1 MNKKILIG
9 IIVALIVIGIVLI
22 IDKNNE
28 IPTYDADIIC
38 SYSTTET
45 LDEEEY
51 ESKSYVYIYKDDDY
65 VSKAIH
71 QSIMSTNSDTSILES
86 IIDLYSSIDGIDAS
100 LKTVDNSIVF
110 EVVYDF
116 DIIDID
122 LLKENMGDLLS
133 ESSILMTTSELP
145 IKVSDYFDS
154 LSKDYKCEVK

>member
-9 IIVALIVIGIVLI
+9 IIVVLTIIGIIFI
-22 IDKNNE
+22 IDKKNK

-45 LDEEEY
+45 LDDEEY
-51 ESKSYVYIYKDDDY
+51 ESKSYIYIYKDDYY
-65 VSKAIH
+65 VSKSIH
-71 QSIMSTNSDTSILES
+71 QSIMSNNSDTSILES

-100 LKTVDNSIVF
+100 LKSIDASIVF

-145 IKVSDYFDS
+145 IKVDDYLDS
-154 LSKDYKCEVK
+154 LSDNYKCEVK